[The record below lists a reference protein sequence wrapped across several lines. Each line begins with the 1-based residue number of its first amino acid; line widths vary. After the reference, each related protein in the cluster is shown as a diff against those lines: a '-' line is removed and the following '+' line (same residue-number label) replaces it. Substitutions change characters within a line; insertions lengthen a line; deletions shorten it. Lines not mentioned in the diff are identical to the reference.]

1 VSRRASLSARKK
13 ELTSVPTGREPAVG
27 GHQVVGKK
35 LTASAE
41 EGAALG
47 ELLGAED
54 GLALGD
60 KEGEKLGEADGA
72 SVGVE
77 DGAYRKR
84 TGG

>member
-1 VSRRASLSARKK
+1 MSARKK

-27 GHQVVGKK
+27 EHQVVGKK

-47 ELLGAED
+47 ELLGAEE

-77 DGAYRKR
+77 DGAYEKR